1 MAEIPASPGPITSYD
16 LTNFVGPLHLKA
28 KVDAV
33 FLAMMGGLGAGDM
46 TPTKLFSWQED
57 DLADVDTAGKTE
69 ASAPSYTGRDR
80 AEFTNITQII
90 KKGVEV
96 SWSAWQQSGLL
107 DATAGTQAGDDAQ
120 GQPILGANPVTQEM
134 AHQAG
139 KKMLEITRDLES
151 WFLYGTFVNPA
162 NNATARKTR
171 GIVPAMTTHAND
183 LDASGTGPVDLD
195 GTIPDAGSAFGA
207 APLGVTYLD
216 DLLKQMYDA
225 DATLTNPVVMVNTTQ
240 KIKLTQAYT
249 AAGMLAERSNT
260 IGGVAVDTI
269 ITDIATVSVVLNRW
283 VNQDELLVIDMAYP
297 APTWLSTGRPPL
309 GAYPKPSDGDSDKV
323 MFWGE
328 VGLKYGPE
336 WCHGNLDNLT
346 VA

>member
-1 MAEIPASPGPITSYD
+1 MAEIPGSPGPITSYD
-16 LTNFVGPLHLKA
+16 LTNFVGPLYLKA
-28 KVDAV
+28 KVDAT

-57 DLADVDTAGKTE
+57 DLAAVDATGKTE

-107 DATAGTQAGDDAQ
+107 DATAGTQDGDDSA
-120 GQPILGANPVTQEM
+120 GQPILGTNPVTQEM

-139 KKMLEITRDLES
+139 KKMLEITRDLET
-151 WFLYGTFVNPA
+151 WFLYGTYNNPA
-162 NNATARKTR
+162 NNSTARKTR

-183 LDASGTGPVDLD
+183 LATAGAAAVDLD
-195 GTIPDAGSAFGA
+195 GTTEDAT
-207 APLGVTYLD
+207 LGPALGRSYLEN
-216 DLLKQMYDA
+216 LLKQMYDA
-225 DATLTNPVVMVNTTQ
+225 NATLTEPVVFVNTAQ
-240 KIKLTQAYT
+240 KIKLSQAYT
-249 AAGMLAERSNT
+249 LSGQLAVRSST
-260 IGGVAVDTI
+260 VGGVAVDRI
-269 ITDIATVSVVLNRW
+269 MTDIADVSVVLNRY
-283 VNQDELLVIDMAYP
+283 VAQDELLVIDMAYP
-297 APTWLSTGRPPL
+297 APTWLATGRPPL

-336 WCHGNLDNLT
+336 WCHGNLDNLVT
-346 VA
+346 A